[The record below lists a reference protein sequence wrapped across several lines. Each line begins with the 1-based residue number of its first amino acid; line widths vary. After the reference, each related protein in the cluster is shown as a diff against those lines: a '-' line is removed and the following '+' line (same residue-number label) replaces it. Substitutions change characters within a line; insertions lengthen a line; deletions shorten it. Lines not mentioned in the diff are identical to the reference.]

1 MSSESRDKLKQIRF
15 IAWSQPRSLTT
26 ALMRSME
33 CVPDVE
39 LIYEPFTTSAF
50 LGPERFRRYLTVELP
65 MRKDLSFQA
74 TKEKMEMKFEGKKVI
89 FAKDFAFNLNGN
101 YDLIPDGYQ
110 HTFLIRHPIRTYLSM
125 YRVWK
130 NFNPELGVD
139 IFKTYFTPRLG
150 FQELHE
156 LYNYVVDKTGKEPL
170 VLDTDDLL
178 ENPKGILKI
187 LCDEVGLE
195 FSEQM
200 LSWGLEQPVQWN
212 ADDDYLNIDKM
223 IGFHG
228 NSLSAGGF
236 VAGSVKPLPKFEDL
250 PEIVQEYVN
259 ISQPFY
265 DKLYEKRTTVSN

>member
-1 MSSESRDKLKQIRF
+1 MNCKNDNKQEQVRF

-33 CVPDVE
+33 SVPDVE
-39 LIYEPFTTSAF
+39 LFYEPFTTSAF

-65 MRKDLSFQA
+65 VRKDLSFQA
-74 TKEKMEMKFEGKKVI
+74 TKEKLEMKYEGKKVI

-101 YDLIPDGYQ
+101 YDLIPNGYK
-110 HTFLIRHPIRTYLSM
+110 HIFLIRHPIRTFLSM
-125 YRVWK
+125 YRVWEQ
-130 NFNPELGVD
+130 FNAELACD

-156 LYNYVVDKTGKEPL
+156 LYTYVVNRTGEEPL

-178 ENPKGILKI
+178 QNPKGILKI
-187 LCDEVGLE
+187 LCDDVGLE
-195 FSEQM
+195 FSESM
-200 LSWGLEQPVQWN
+200 LSWGLEQKVKWN
-212 ADDDYLNIDKM
+212 ADDYYLNIDKM

-250 PEIVQEYVN
+250 PEIVQEYVR
-259 ISQPFY
+259 ISQP
-265 DKLYEKRTTVSN
+265 